1 MTELYK
7 AYIRLHKNRS
17 VLAEA
22 DIPLERAIDFLKENP
37 KNGVIVQGKREIKL
51 EELDNAQ
58 NFRSEDKPRLDNPVT
73 GGGEISED
81 SDRELFESFV
91 SDSESSPECDN

>member
-7 AYIRLHKNRS
+7 GYIRYNPNRA

-37 KNGVIVQGKREIKL
+37 KRGVIVQGRRELQL
-51 EELDNAQ
+51 EELQNAQ
-58 NFRSEDKPRLDNPVT
+58 NFRSEDKPRFDNPIT
-73 GGGEISED
+73 GGGEVSED
-81 SDRELFESFV
+81 SNRELFESFI
-91 SDSESSPECDN
+91 SDPESSPECDN